1 MLDLAID
8 ALITLVAVAVVALA
22 FGFWFAERCSRAQAA
37 KGGRDE

>member
-22 FGFWFAERCSRAQAA
+22 FGFYFAERYCHA
-37 KGGRDE
+37 